1 MKESLKSKF
10 LFNDLADGDILEK
23 KISFDFNSLIGNLK
37 NIIVFIIS
45 ILVSGLKLASGA
57 TPFGMAIFAA
67 INAVNIPLIVPWLLI
82 SVTTGICFGGTALIK
97 FLISSILYVF
107 IKAFIK
113 NENTKIGN
121 SARIIFS
128 VAIAEI
134 VGLALNGMLI
144 YDALMAVYMSITTAI
159 FYMIFAEGLLV
170 IMNAFEKNAFSTEQV
185 TAGGILITI
194 ILSSFS
200 KLSIFG
206 MTLSGIVGVLI
217 IMLLGWR
224 RGAAIGA
231 SSGISIAIVL
241 SLIGYGNIALVATYG
256 FCGLLAG
263 ILARF
268 GKIGAIAGFV
278 FGNIILAF
286 YANGQAEVIVSLKE
300 IIVASIVL
308 FFLPKSVT
316 VIIDDLFD
324 YNAALPEGKDGYIE
338 ESTMLKLGA
347 ACDVV
352 EDIAENVYSK
362 EEEQTTS
369 DAMGSFIKTL
379 NDNTCKRC
387 ENYEKCWVHNY
398 HQMYETTFNSISVLQ
413 TKGEIKEENLE
424 DSCCENKILFA
435 DGLNFSYEIYKVNQ
449 DWQQRMN
456 ENKLH
461 ISKQLKEVSN
471 ALNKMK
477 NEMRETV
484 VVAEK
489 EDAKYSLEIG
499 IAKKKKNNSII
510 SGDSTTVIKL
520 KDGKVLVGL
529 SDGMGSGEVAARNSK
544 KVMLTLEK
552 FLNTGFD
559 KETAVKLLNSYL
571 LIGKEEDNFA
581 TLDVAI
587 FDQNTCEVDFVKV
600 SACPTL
606 VKENGK
612 VKEISSMSL
621 PIGIIDDIDVD
632 LKAEK
637 LKKGDFFVM
646 MTDGVTDISTKLPN
660 ERDINHLLS
669 EIKTEDSQRLA
680 DIILQEMLD
689 ATYGIARDDMTVL
702 VVKVV

>member
-1 MKESLKSKF
+1 MKESFKSKF
-10 LFNDLADGDILEK
+10 LFNNFSDGDVLEK
-23 KISFDFNSLIGNLK
+23 RISFDFNSLIGNFK
-37 NIIVFIIS
+37 NIVVFIIS

-57 TPFGMAIFAA
+57 TPFGMAIFTA
-67 INAVNIPLIVPWLLI
+67 INTVNIPLIVPWILI
-82 SVTTGICFGGTALIK
+82 SVTTGVMFGGTALMK
-97 FLISSILYVF
+97 FLISSILYVVL
-107 IKAFIK
+107 KAFIK

-121 SARIIFS
+121 AGRVIFS
-128 VAIAEI
+128 VAISEI
-134 VGLALNGMLI
+134 VGLAINGVLI
-144 YDALMAVYMSITTAI
+144 YDALMAVYMSVTTAI
-159 FYMIFAEGLLV
+159 FYLIFSEGLPV
-170 IMNAFEKNAFSTEQV
+170 IMNVFEKGAFSTEQV
-185 TAGGILITI
+185 TSAGISLTMV
-194 ILSSFS
+194 LTSFS
-200 KLSIFG
+200 PFSVFG
-206 MTLSGIVGVLI
+206 MTLSGIVSVLMV
-217 IMLLGWR
+217 MLLGWR

-231 SSGISIAIVL
+231 STGLSIAIVL
-241 SLIGYGNIALVATYG
+241 SLLGYGDVALVATYG
-256 FCGLLAG
+256 FCGLLSG
-263 ILARF
+263 LLARF
-268 GKIGAIAGFV
+268 GKIGAIFGFIL
-278 FGNIILAF
+278 GNIILAF

-300 IIVASIVL
+300 IVVASIVL
-308 FFLPKSVT
+308 FFLPKKVT
-316 VIIDDLFD
+316 VILDDLFD
-324 YNAALPEGKDGYIE
+324 YNFALPEGKDGYIE

-347 ACDVV
+347 ACEVV
-352 EDIAENVYSK
+352 QDMADNVYTK

-369 DAMGSFIKTL
+369 DAMGSFIRTL

-387 ENYEKCWVHNY
+387 QNYEKCWVKNY
-398 HQMYETTFNSISVLQ
+398 HKMYETTFNAISILQ
-413 TKGEIKEENLE
+413 SKGEICEGDL
-424 DSCCENKILFA
+424 DDTCCENRMLLS

-449 DWQQRMN
+449 DWWQRMN

-477 NEMRETV
+477 DEMRETV
-484 VVAEK
+484 VAAEK
-489 EDAKYSLEIG
+489 EDTKYSLEIG
-499 IAKKKKNNSII
+499 VAKKKKNNSII

-606 VKENGK
+606 IKENGK
-612 VKEISSMSL
+612 IKEISSMSL

-632 LKAEK
+632 LKKEK
-637 LKKGDFFVM
+637 LNKGDFFVM
-646 MTDGVTDISTKLPN
+646 TTDGITDISAKLP
-660 ERDINHLLS
+660 EDRGINHLLS
-669 EIKTEDSQRLA
+669 EIKTDDSQRLA
-680 DIILQEMLD
+680 DIIMQEMLD
-689 ATYGIARDDMTVL
+689 ATYGIAKDDMTVL

>member
-1 MKESLKSKF
+1 MHH
-10 LFNDLADGDILEK
+10 
-23 KISFDFNSLIGNLK
+23 
-37 NIIVFIIS
+37 
-45 ILVSGLKLASGA
+45 GA
-57 TPFGMAIFAA
+57 TPFGMAIFTAMNSA
-67 INAVNIPLIVPWLLI
+67 NIPLIVPWVLI
-82 SVTTGICFGGTALIK
+82 SATTGIMFGGTALLK

-121 SARIIFS
+121 AARVIFS

-134 VGLALNGMLI
+134 VGLAMNGMLI
-144 YDALMAVYMSITTAI
+144 YDALMAVYMCITTAI
-159 FYMIFAEGLLV
+159 FYMIFAEGLPV
-170 IMNAFEKNAFSTEQV
+170 IMNIFEKSVYSSEQV
-185 TAGGILITI
+185 TAAGILLTM
-194 ILSSFS
+194 ILTSFS
-200 KLSIFG
+200 GFSIFG
-206 MTLSGIVGVLI
+206 ITLGGIVSVLI
-217 IMLLGWR
+217 VMLLGWR
-224 RGAAIGA
+224 RGAALGA
-231 SSGISIAIVL
+231 STGISIAIVL
-241 SLIGYGNIALVATYG
+241 SLLGYGNIALVATYG
-256 FCGLLAG
+256 FCGLLSG
-263 ILARF
+263 LLSRF
-268 GKIGAIAGFV
+268 GKIGAIAGFI

-286 YANGQAEVIVSLKE
+286 YAGGDIEVIISLKE
-300 IIVASIVL
+300 IIIASIVL
-308 FFLPKSVT
+308 FFLPKSLT
-316 VIIDDLFD
+316 VVIDDLFD
-324 YNAALPEGKDGYIE
+324 YNNALPEGKDGYIE

-347 ACDVV
+347 ACEVV
-352 EDIAENVYSK
+352 SDIAENVYTK
-362 EEEQTTS
+362 EEEKTTS

-379 NDNTCKRC
+379 NENTCKRC
-387 ENYEKCWVHNY
+387 ENYEKCWAKNY
-398 HQMYETTFNSISVLQ
+398 HKMYETTFNAISILQ
-413 TKGEIKEENLE
+413 SKGEITE
-424 DSCCENKILFA
+424 DDLDDTCCENKMLLT

-484 VVAEK
+484 VVVEK
-489 EDAKYSLEIG
+489 EDTKYSLEIG

-510 SGDSTTVIKL
+510 SGDNTTVIKL

-552 FLNTGFD
+552 FLNSGFD
-559 KETAVKLLNSYL
+559 KETAVQLLNSYL

-587 FDQNTCEVDFVKV
+587 FDQNTCEVDFIKV

-606 VKENGK
+606 LKENGK
-612 VKEISSMSL
+612 IKEIASMSL

-632 LKAEK
+632 LKEER
-637 LKKGDFFVM
+637 LNKGDFFI
-646 MTDGVTDISTKLPN
+646 MTSDGITDISAKLPDN
-660 ERDINHLLS
+660 RGINNLLK

-689 ATYGIARDDMTVL
+689 ATYGIAKDDMTVM